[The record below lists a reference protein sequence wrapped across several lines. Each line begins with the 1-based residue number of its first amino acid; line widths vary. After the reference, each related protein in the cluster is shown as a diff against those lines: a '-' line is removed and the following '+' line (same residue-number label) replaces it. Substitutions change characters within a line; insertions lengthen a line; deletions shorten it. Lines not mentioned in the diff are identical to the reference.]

1 MSGGNQQKVVIARE
15 VSRDPSVLVAAQPTR
30 GLDVGAIE
38 FVHRRLVEQRD
49 AGKAVLLVSLELEE
63 ILSLSDRI
71 LVLYEGRIVAEFP
84 PDVSEEELGI
94 AMTGGTTRGGS
105 VSEGDAPTGSA
116 PTPQA
121 PLESDPEAYA
131 PIGRRASSRS
141 TSAPAG
147 SSRRCSPPSSR
158 SWWAESSC
166 SRPVTTRCART
177 RRSSKAPGS
186 TGSSTSATTTSI
198 SPFTNHHIWF
208 WWDTNTNHTAAY
220 NLTQTL
226 LTTTPL
232 ILTGLAVAFAF
243 RCGLFNI
250 GGQGQYLIGAI
261 VGVYVGSR
269 FTDMAH
275 LPHVI
280 FGLTAAALAGALWGS
295 IAGFLKA
302 TVGAHEV
309 ITTIMLNWIAYWGG
323 SYLFGRGGPLQNHVN
338 QAVPISDDV
347 APGAKLA
354 AIWGNPHL
362 QALHSGIFIA
372 LGALVVFYI
381 ILNRTTLGYEV
392 RAVGFNPEAARYGG
406 ISVAR
411 NFIIAMAI
419 SGLFAGLA
427 GGIDI
432 LGWQFR
438 LGVLDVQVS
447 NIGFIGIAV
456 ALLGRN
462 TAVGVGLAALLFGGL
477 LTGTSTRS
485 LDPQIFPPAARRES
499 HPDDPGPRAALR
511 RRGRADPL
519 HLAGAQEG
527 PHARTAAAQPT
538 RPHERDGVRR
548 TRPGEAGPAT

>member
-1 MSGGNQQKVVIARE
+1 LSEQEPTGAPLDQDPESYA
-15 VSRDPSVLVAAQPTR
+15 PSVAK
-30 GLDVGAIE
+30 
-38 FVHRRLVEQRD
+38 RLAFYQR
-49 AGKAVLLVSLELEE
+49 AGGIVTPLMTAVFAFFMGGIV
-63 ILSLSDRI
+63 
-71 LVLYEGRIVAEFP
+71 VL
-84 PDVSEEELGI
+84 
-94 AMTGGTTRGGS
+94 
-105 VSEGDAPTGSA
+105 
-116 PTPQA
+116 
-121 PLESDPEAYA
+121 
-131 PIGRRASSRS
+131 
-141 TSAPAG
+141 
-147 SSRRCSPPSSR
+147 
-158 SWWAESSC
+158 
-166 SRPVTTRCART
+166 
-177 RRSSKAPGS
+177 S
-186 TGSSTSATTTSI
+186 TGHNPITTYKAI
-198 SPFTNHHIWF
+198 FEGAGLNWFFHFGNYHIDVPFTNHHVWF
-208 WWDTNTNHTAAY
+208 WWDTNANHNAAY

-250 GGQGQYLIGAI
+250 GGQGQYLVGAI

-275 LPHVI
+275 LPHLI
-280 FGLTAAALAGALWGS
+280 FGIVAAALAGALWGA

-323 SYLFGRGGPLQNHVN
+323 SYLFGRDGPLQNHFDKSI
-338 QAVPISDDV
+338 PISDDV
-347 APGAKLA
+347 VSGAKLA
-354 AIWGNPHL
+354 AIWGNPAL
-362 QALHSGIFIA
+362 QALHAGIFIA
-372 LGALVVFYI
+372 LAALFVFYF

-411 NFIIAMAI
+411 NFIVAMAI

-427 GGIDI
+427 GGLDI

-462 TAVGVGLAALLFGGL
+462 TAVGVALGALLFGAL

-485 LDPQIFPPAARRES
+485 LDPDVFPPQLAGNLALMIQALVLLFVGADLLILYVWQARRKLRL
-499 HPDDPGPRAALR
+499 GGARAAKE
-511 RRGRADPL
+511 
-519 HLAGAQEG
+519 GA
-527 PHARTAAAQPT
+527 
-538 RPHERDGVRR
+538 
-548 TRPGEAGPAT
+548 